1 MFNMRAC
8 QLIRESFPVCPE
20 HCRQPVSPSTLPS
33 TLPTHTH
40 IHTHTDTR
48 VHISPT
54 NREVSLGEAAAVAG
68 VTALLKSET
77 LVPVNSNLALR
88 LPLSHSAHT
97 PEHTHTQRTHTH
109 RLGRGRRGDGGG
121 GGCVLSG
128 ELISTVLG
136 EQGDGEGKK
145 RGRGKR
151 GRKKDKGRGEGCVF

>member
-1 MFNMRAC
+1 MRAC

-20 HCRQPVSPSTLPS
+20 LCRQPVSPSTPPS
-33 TLPTHTH
+33 TLPTHTY
-40 IHTHTDTR
+40 TDTR

-88 LPLSHSAHT
+88 LPLSHSVHPFQHA
-97 PEHTHTQRTHTH
+97 RTHTTT
-109 RLGRGRRGDGGG
+109 RTNPERGAERRADGR

-128 ELISTVLG
+128 ELKLTALG
-136 EQGDGEGKK
+136 EQGDRE
-145 RGRGKR
+145 
-151 GRKKDKGRGEGCVF
+151 EE